1 MSAGRRLRSWRLR
14 VRSLFRRARVDDEL
28 SREIRFHLEREA
40 AEFEAQGMTPQD
52 AMHAARQRFG
62 PLSPVVEAV
71 RDERAMGFLDHTLQ
85 DLRYGARS
93 LLRTPVLTIAA
104 VGTLAIGIGATSSLF
119 GLLDQLL
126 FRRLAVPQPDRL
138 FSVVRTRPGSVG
150 ESVPYPLFAA
160 LAADW
165 HSGQLAGYAFRTVPL
180 GATDDS
186 AVVQL
191 TSGTWFQTVGI
202 RPAIGRAFAEPNNV
216 RTAVISDRFW
226 RREFARSPSAVGA
239 TITLSG
245 NVFAVTGVA
254 PPGFTG
260 LSLDFPVDVWIPIE
274 AQPLIDGQSLLDGD
288 AARGRNWTRVV
299 ARIDADASPTSAAAA
314 ANVLLGR
321 AAAAGRVI
329 ADSADRLSVTPASRP
344 TARDGDQIVRLL
356 ALSTALVAFVL
367 LIACANIANLQL
379 ARAITRRRELGIR
392 LAMGA
397 GRARLVRQL
406 MTESIMLAICA
417 GATGLG
423 LVVLVERTVAVSG
436 GSYLGPGVAQL
447 IANGADARMLGFTF
461 VLSLIVAV
469 AFGLAPALRST
480 RLDLVTSL
488 HQTTLAG
495 RGAIRGGAKSLL
507 LVGQMAM
514 AILLLVSAG
523 TVERTLQSAESLDL
537 GFNPANVE
545 QLTVDWRGMS
555 DDAIR
560 LAAQDIAR
568 GLRATPGVQSAS
580 ISVPPAFGKA
590 TSSTSAF
597 HVAGDASGKPHDVEL
612 SSVSP
617 DFFTTMRIRVAR
629 GRAFSENDRVGSGS
643 VVVLNETAARL
654 FFPGEDAVGRQFDL
668 MGAGNRVQV
677 VGVVADTRAHSLV
690 AAPPPMAYIPFAQDP
705 GVDPQERSIEVRA
718 PISAVSLKALTEGAL
733 QHSAG
738 HAVQIRS
745 MRDAIGE
752 SLVVQRVS
760 AWTTGALGV
769 AGVLLAM
776 LGVYGLHSFFVARR
790 TTELAVRLALGAPA
804 GTLRWLVWKQAM
816 QPVMLGS
823 AIGIALAWAC
833 TQFARGKLFG
843 LVTLDIAV
851 VLAATAL
858 MIGVASVACYLPAR
872 RASRLSPATAL
883 RSE

>member
-1 MSAGRRLRSWRLR
+1 MNAGRRFRSWRLR
-14 VRSLFRRARVDDEL
+14 VRSLFRRAQVDDEL

-40 AEFEAQGMTPQD
+40 AEFEAQGMTPED

-62 PLSPVVEAV
+62 PVGPVVEAA
-71 RDERAMGFLDHTLQ
+71 RDERGMGLLDHTLQ

-93 LLRTPVLTIAA
+93 LLRTPILTIAA
-104 VGTLAIGIGATSSLF
+104 VGTLAMGIGATSSLF

-126 FRRLAVPQPDRL
+126 FRKLAVPQPDRL

-165 HSGQLAGYAFRTVPL
+165 HSGELAGYAFRTVPF
-180 GATDDS
+180 GTADDS

-191 TSGTWFQTVGI
+191 TSGAWFETVGV
-202 RPAIGRAFAEPNNV
+202 RPAIGRAFDEPGNA
-216 RTAVISDRFW
+216 RAAVISDRFW
-226 RREFARSPSAVGA
+226 QREFARAPSAVGA

-245 NVFAVTGVA
+245 SVFTVAGVA

-260 LSLDFPVDVWIPIE
+260 LSIDFPVDVWVPME
-274 AQPLIDGQSLLDGD
+274 AQPLLDGQSLLDGD

-299 ARIDADASPTSAAAA
+299 ARIAAGASPAAAAAA
-314 ANVLLGR
+314 ANVMLGR
-321 AAAAGRVI
+321 AVAAGRVI
-329 ADSADRLSVTPASRP
+329 VDSTDRMGLAPASHP

-406 MTESIMLAICA
+406 MTESVMLALCA

-423 LVVLVERTVAVSG
+423 LVVLAERAVAAAG
-436 GSYLGPGVAQL
+436 GTILGQRLVQL
-447 IANGADARMLGFTF
+447 MADGADLRMLGFTF
-461 VLSLIVAV
+461 ALSLVVAV

-488 HQTTLAG
+488 HQTSLAG
-495 RGAIRGGAKSLL
+495 RGAVRGGAKSLL
-507 LVGQMAM
+507 LVAQTAM

-523 TVERTLQSAESLDL
+523 TVARTLQSAESLDL
-537 GFNPANVE
+537 GFEPASVE

-560 LAAQDIAR
+560 LAVQDIVR

-597 HVAGDASGKPHDVEL
+597 HVAGDVSGTPHDVEL
-612 SSVSP
+612 MSVSP
-617 DFFTTMRIRVAR
+617 DFFTTLRIRVAR
-629 GRAFSENDRVGSGS
+629 GRAFSEGDRAGSGS

-654 FFPGEDAVGRQFDL
+654 FFPGENAVGRRFDL
-668 MGAGNRVQV
+668 MGAGNRVEV
-677 VGVVADTRAHSLV
+677 VGVVRDARAHSLIV
-690 AAPPPMAYIPFAQDP
+690 APPPMAYIPFAQDP
-705 GVDPQERSIEVRA
+705 GVDPQERSIEIRA
-718 PISAVSLKALTEGAL
+718 PVSAVSPKALTEAAL
-733 QHSAG
+733 RHSAG
-738 HAVQIRS
+738 RAVQIHS
-745 MRDAIGE
+745 LHDAIGE
-752 SLVVQRVS
+752 SLVVERVS

-790 TTELAVRLALGAPA
+790 TTELAVRLALGAPTGA
-804 GTLRWLVWKQAM
+804 LRWLVWKQAM
-816 QPVMLGS
+816 RPVMLGS
-823 AIGIALAWAC
+823 AIGLALAWAC

-843 LVTLDIAV
+843 LVTLNIFVA
-851 VLAATAL
+851 LGAAAL